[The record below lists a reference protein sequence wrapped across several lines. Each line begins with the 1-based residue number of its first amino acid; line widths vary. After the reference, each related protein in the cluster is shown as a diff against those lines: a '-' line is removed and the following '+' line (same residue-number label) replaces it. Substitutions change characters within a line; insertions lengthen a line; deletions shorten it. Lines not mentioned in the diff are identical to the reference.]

1 MPMPGLIK
9 VQYIGSWASMKELNK
24 HLINLLNWIP
34 RIRFPGTTKAS
45 YSDQKMYNEASI
57 IWQAIELNP
66 QLDIAWYNKGYIF
79 KEQGRDSEAIA
90 AFGKFAELLCD
101 RFSTEH
107 KLQPNGIESIKSN
120 VEPNSP
126 ENVELGGTP
135 TMSDSELA
143 MFTSRP
149 VIPKPPSPIDQP
161 LQGENL

>member
-1 MPMPGLIK
+1 
-9 VQYIGSWASMKELNK
+9 
-24 HLINLLNWIP
+24 
-34 RIRFPGTTKAS
+34 
-45 YSDQKMYNEASI
+45 MYNEALQSFDK
-57 IWQAIELNP
+57 AIELNP

-90 AFGKFAELLCD
+90 ALGKFAELLCD

-107 KLQPNGIESIKSN
+107 KLEPNSMSGSIKSN
-120 VEPNSP
+120 MEPNSP

-135 TMSDSELA
+135 AMSDSELA

-149 VIPKPPSPIDQP
+149 VIPKPPSPADQP